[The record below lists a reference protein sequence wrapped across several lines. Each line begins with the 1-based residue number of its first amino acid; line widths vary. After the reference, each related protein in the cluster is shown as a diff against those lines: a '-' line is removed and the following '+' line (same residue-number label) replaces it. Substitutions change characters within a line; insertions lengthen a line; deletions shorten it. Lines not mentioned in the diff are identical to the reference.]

1 MRHLLFSILTVFIF
15 KGLVYFDILQ
25 EGDLNRPIKIEVNIT
40 GPSFGVS
47 NEEKIFFDII
57 DGKTRVGDSYFDN
70 YDLVDVN
77 GKTYVVDMGLEK
89 AQLHE
94 YTVTKRIKRNFH
106 LLNSQKLFS
115 WFSYL
120 VLLAI
125 IGYVVLVVV
134 PDRGVLLGVL
144 YMMFLV
150 LIYIIPVFF
159 ILGFLG
165 LSGWVGLFFL
175 ILYFLIDFLMVS
187 FLVGD

>member
-1 MRHLLFSILTVFIF
+1 
-15 KGLVYFDILQ
+15 
-25 EGDLNRPIKIEVNIT
+25 
-40 GPSFGVS
+40 
-47 NEEKIFFDII
+47 
-57 DGKTRVGDSYFDN
+57 
-70 YDLVDVN
+70 
-77 GKTYVVDMGLEK
+77 MGLEK

-94 YTVTKRIKRNFH
+94 YTIAKRIKRNFH

-120 VLLAI
+120 VLIAI

-144 YMMFLV
+144 FMLFLV

-159 ILGFLG
+159 IVGYLG
-165 LSGWVGLFFL
+165 LSGWVGLLFL

-187 FLVGD
+187 FLAGD

>member
-1 MRHLLFSILTVFIF
+1 MKHLLFSILTVLIF

-25 EGDLNRPIKIEVNIT
+25 ESDLNRPIKIDVNIT
-40 GPSFGVS
+40 GLSFGIS

-57 DGKTRVGDSYFDN
+57 DGKTRVGDNYFDD

-94 YTVTKRIKRNFH
+94 YTIAKRIKRNFH

-120 VLLAI
+120 VLIAI

-144 YMMFLV
+144 FMLFLV

-159 ILGFLG
+159 IVGYLG
-165 LSGWVGLFFL
+165 LSGWVGLLFL

-187 FLVGD
+187 FLAGD